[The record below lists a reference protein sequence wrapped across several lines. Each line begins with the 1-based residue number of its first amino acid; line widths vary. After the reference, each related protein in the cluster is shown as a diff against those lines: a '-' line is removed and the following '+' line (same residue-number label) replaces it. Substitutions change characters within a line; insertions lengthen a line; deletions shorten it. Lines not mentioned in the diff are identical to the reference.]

1 MVFKLTESRDS
12 QEATTTPPSLIYR
25 YNATGSN
32 DRAYVQA
39 YALAATPG
47 IVAGPLGALLH
58 RQDVAVKPA
67 GFECWKVEVP
77 YAEKTIDTG
86 ALDIEFDT
94 TGGSVHITASKQTI
108 AAFGT
113 GASTNDY
120 KQLIGVTSKD
130 DVEGADVEPPVRNAR
145 DRRAPVRQLRDVAPR
160 AVDRVD
166 VPAGPARAA
175 LDLMS
180 LLAPHALSG
189 KEPREPLDEVLLDRA
204 VRVGH
209 RGAVGLALHEGPPE
223 AGQRDLAGLFEQ
235 GPELGAQRRLHVA
248 G

>member
-12 QEATTTPPSLIYR
+12 QESTTTPPSLVYR

-67 GFECWKVEVP
+67 GFECWTVEVP

-108 AAFGT
+108 NTSIA
-113 GASTNDY
+113 
-120 KQLIGVTSKD
+120 GVNIR
-130 DVEGADVEPPVRNAR
+130 V
-145 DRRAPVRQLRDVAPR
+145 RDVTTIRSSASGACKSAPW
-160 AVDRVD
+160 
-166 VPAGPARAA
+166 GNC
-175 LDLMS
+175 
-180 LLAPHALSG
+180 
-189 KEPREPLDEVLLDRA
+189 
-204 VRVGH
+204 
-209 RGAVGLALHEGPPE
+209 
-223 AGQRDLAGLFEQ
+223 
-235 GPELGAQRRLHVA
+235 
-248 G
+248 